1 MYLISQIRKGGGS
14 TVLCSWQ
21 FSNSLNSHWCHF
33 SIYQICVKYKK
44 EWTSRKAVDDNKES
58 MMDGEFLDL
67 QMEKSTEGLSESSV
81 QFMLQA
87 VFFVSLIILAVYSVI
102 VYISLHKYFG
112 KCV

>member
-1 MYLISQIRKGGGS
+1 MEDDTNTDAQLIL
-14 TVLCSWQ
+14 LCIIEI
-21 FSNSLNSHWCHF
+21 NVYHF

-44 EWTSRKAVDDNKES
+44 EWTTRKAVDDNKES

-102 VYISLHKYFG
+102 EYLSLHKYFG
-112 KCV
+112 KCL